1 MSGMAVSW
9 LVFSR
14 KERLFKGK
22 GAAVVF
28 LLLAAALGHAVST
41 MGLSAAAS
49 LFFQALAM
57 YAFVWAV
64 RAILSFHSASDGAKF
79 VAYDAVRP
87 GDLVDRKFLFR
98 FLADFQY
105 DEA

>member
-9 LVFSR
+9 LVFSG
-14 KERLFKGK
+14 KERLFARR
-22 GAAVVF
+22 GAIVVF
-28 LLLAAALGHAVST
+28 LLLFAALGYAVFK

-57 YAFVWAV
+57 YAFVWAA
-64 RAILSFHSASDGAKF
+64 RGILSFHSTSDGAKF

-87 GDLVDRKFLFR
+87 GDLVDKKFLFR